1 MIGFYSGSTPLGM
14 YQKLIEYHREGRI
27 SFKYVKTFNM
37 DEYVG
42 LPRDHSESYHYFM
55 WNNFFK
61 HIDILPQNVH
71 ILDGN
76 APNLLNKCEDYERK
90 IKEAVGVHLFIGGL
104 HFLFYFYINCSLIYM
119 KTINFVGSPLL
130 SLHHF
135 ILQESALMDKL
146 HLMNLVPL

>member
-1 MIGFYSGSTPLGM
+1 M

-76 APNLLNKCEDYERK
+76 APNLQTECEDYERK

-104 HFLFYFYINCSLIYM
+104 HFLFLFTS
-119 KTINFVGSPLL
+119 TT
-130 SLHHF
+130 H
-135 ILQESALMDKL
+135 
-146 HLMNLVPL
+146 

>member
-76 APNLLNKCEDYERK
+76 APNLQTECEDYERK
-90 IKEAVGVHLFIGGL
+90 IKEAGGVHLFIGGL
-104 HFLFYFYINCSLIYM
+104 HFLFIFTS
-119 KTINFVGSPLL
+119 TT
-130 SLHHF
+130 H
-135 ILQESALMDKL
+135 
-146 HLMNLVPL
+146 